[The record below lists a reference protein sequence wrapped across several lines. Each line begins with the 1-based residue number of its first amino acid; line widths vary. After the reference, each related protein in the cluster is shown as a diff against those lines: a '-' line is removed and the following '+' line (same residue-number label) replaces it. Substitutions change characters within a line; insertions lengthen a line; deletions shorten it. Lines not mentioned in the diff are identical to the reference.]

1 MLAEA
6 DVRDNLIRL
15 FNASKE
21 EEWANDP
28 KCWQLTANL
37 RRVTSQKSEGL
48 NYSAEAWKLSVLTV
62 AALQGET

>member
-1 MLAEA
+1 MLVEA

-15 FNASKE
+15 FNASKG
-21 EEWANDP
+21 EEWANAP

-48 NYSAEAWKLSVLTV
+48 NYSAEA
-62 AALQGET
+62 